1 MHFYTA
7 PIHIADIMLDHV
19 THLFRFQSIVEEGSL
34 SRAAERLHVSQP
46 ALTRSLGVLEHHYG
60 RQLLERHA
68 RGVQPTPFG
77 RQVLSIARRVER
89 LWELCEEELS
99 PGDQE
104 EALTLRIGGGLA
116 WRKQLLPEILL
127 DTQRRFPATA
137 FEIRALDYGSA
148 ADDLREGRFDILFMG
163 ALDRLDLS
171 GLVVHPII
179 TVTDRL
185 VAREGHPI
193 FGDAGTDGIV
203 PAQSVTR
210 YPWLEATTAPIFGTQ
225 VQDALFGALGFRP
238 QPMITCANLDT
249 SLAILQRS
257 DYIAI
262 LPDAVITGAAHPRLL
277 PVALNIHT
285 NYGLAGMI
293 YRPEMNDWPQ
303 IVALLDA
310 CRRCTNQESGVLT
323 PD

>member
-1 MHFYTA
+1 
-7 PIHIADIMLDHV
+7 MLDHV

-46 ALTRSLGVLEHHYG
+46 ALSRSLGVLEQHYG

-77 RQVLSIARRVER
+77 TRVLAIARRVER

-104 EALTLRIGGGLA
+104 VALTLRIGGGLA
-116 WRKQLLPEILL
+116 WRKQILPDILL
-127 DTQRRFPATA
+127 HIQERFPAIA
-137 FEIRALDYGSA
+137 FEIRALDYGTA
-148 ADDLREGRFDILFMG
+148 ADDLREGRFDVLFMG

-171 GLVVHPII
+171 DLVVHPII

-193 FGDAGTDGIV
+193 FEDAGADGNV
-203 PAQSVTR
+203 PALSVTR
-210 YPWLEATTAPIFGTQ
+210 FPWLEATTAPIFGTQ

-238 QPMITCANLDT
+238 QPMIRCENLDT

-257 DYIAI
+257 NYIAI
-262 LPDAVITGAAHPRLL
+262 LPDAMLVDTANPRLI
-277 PVALNIHT
+277 PVPLNIHT

-293 YRPEMNDWPQ
+293 YRPEMADWPQ
-303 IVALLDA
+303 ISELLCACNAWIGRHQNELSALGA
-310 CRRCTNQESGVLT
+310 VPKGYSE
-323 PD
+323 P